1 MGRHMKLMLA
11 ACAAAL
17 AAVSACNRSAEAAS
31 VAPVVDLPV
40 VASGK
45 WRWTQTVD
53 GKGGDFPGERCFPE
67 RTIWEVME
75 VGVAGIKSC
84 ERSVEENGAGFIARY
99 HCKTQQTTTDI
110 TATISGDFN
119 TSYRFESVQAFDP
132 PLGKVSKQ
140 TIAVR
145 AERLAGAARK

>member
-1 MGRHMKLMLA
+1 MKLVLT
-11 ACAAAL
+11 ACAVAAL
-17 AAVSACNRSAEAAS
+17 ATLSACNRSAEAAS
-31 VAPVVDLPV
+31 AAPGVDLPV
-40 VASGK
+40 VAAGK
-45 WRWTQTVD
+45 WRWTQTID
-53 GKGGDFPGERCFPE
+53 GKGGDMPGERCFPE
-67 RTIWEVME
+67 RSIWDVME

-84 ERSVEENGAGFIARY
+84 ERSVEKDGSGFIARY
-99 HCKTQQTTTDI
+99 HCKTQQTTSDI

-145 AERLAGAARK
+145 AERLAGAACK